1 MAGNIRRRCLKDQE
15 KDRTVK
21 GEKCEKTA
29 EGNRVRGDLSIELTK
44 CRPLS
49 ILARGIRLVKGMCR

>member
-1 MAGNIRRRCLKDQE
+1 MAGNIRRRCVKDQE
-15 KDRTVK
+15 KDRTDK

-44 CRPLS
+44 CRP
-49 ILARGIRLVKGMCR
+49 I